1 MLHPAE
7 RREAPRGR
15 VKPSE
20 ARRAEK
26 ASPGRAARGRVKPSE
41 ARRAEV
47 TGAGR
52 TDTDKGILMAVREA
66 PRMHANRFLAGCGAK
81 AQFFIWMKR
90 KLTLLPDYGSVKRKR
105 ISSISTTTTN
115 STSIFSE
122 SPISAP
128 ETDNSNDPLI
138 PLATIERTLFQATSH
153 TPQSRPSCSQNSI
166 RSMEPSSILP
176 ELWTFSEWRYPND
189 DEWSKMSTEKQR
201 KTWPKYARRKREI
214 KKLKHFKWFNKDVDP
229 MPRGVRVVYMIS
241 RQDISQSFEDAR
253 NWKRY
258 VLRVNRSEYAE
269 RMQGGWEDLLN
280 SLILVSSVESS
291 GAKAHINGLTLNI
304 GHYTYELFIWIKKVD
319 TTTETAVK
327 KWCTQTLG
335 FGKLRDDINEITDPN
350 NNQRI

>member
-1 MLHPAE
+1 MKFHVIPFHIVLIGSHQKLFLLLVCQQK
-7 RREAPRGR
+7 R
-15 VKPSE
+15 S
-20 ARRAEK
+20 ARKSFFRN
-26 ASPGRAARGRVKPSE
+26 SNSS
-41 ARRAEV
+41 
-47 TGAGR
+47 
-52 TDTDKGILMAVREA
+52 ILVATISR
-66 PRMHANRFLAGCGAK
+66 
-81 AQFFIWMKR
+81 MKR

-229 MPRGVRVVYMIS
+229 MPRGVRG
-241 RQDISQSFEDAR
+241 QFF
-253 NWKRY
+253 KH
-258 VLRVNRSEYAE
+258 
-269 RMQGGWEDLLN
+269 
-280 SLILVSSVESS
+280 
-291 GAKAHINGLTLNI
+291 K
-304 GHYTYELFIWIKKVD
+304 
-319 TTTETAVK
+319 
-327 KWCTQTLG
+327 
-335 FGKLRDDINEITDPN
+335 
-350 NNQRI
+350 